1 MAIKI
6 TKQLAT
12 MEDLAIGIGTV
23 VQERNGVPLTL
34 NKISF
39 SSTTPNIASMQT
51 TQATVGTT
59 IQTLG
64 YYSAGDGGSNTYE
77 IVAGGTGTADGGS
90 FIQLNNGL
98 QAKGLFNEGVFADQF
113 GLRGDGVTNDGP
125 KATNAAAFGATVTF
139 NSSKSYLL
147 QNFQLPGKDSIIDFN
162 NAEIIVNGADCVI
175 FYALTDI
182 AQFNIVHKIINGR
195 FLIET
200 NHTAIKAHNV
210 WQPGVRLPPIISN
223 NEFYV
228 AWSVTAVDS
237 IISLQGLNSVNIKDN
252 SFLGGPERLTNNIY
266 GVVVVLGD
274 DFNTSVMNCVIEQNT
289 FTRIGFPIYFHDRTL
304 LTGGRVEGTSIQN
317 NTFVLCRECVRLNI
331 GLSDRIQNNLFS
343 QIFVGIDI
351 TTSNS
356 VISGNQF
363 ESTYNYGL
371 IVRGT
376 SQSFFERNTV
386 VGNNFKHNTA
396 ETTVAN
402 PCCILIT
409 AATAEKVRFSDFSNN
424 VFYSVNNNTI
434 DAVIFEIGS
443 NNIVGLNFSGCQFL
457 NFDNAFSSDTSTE
470 GLIRR
475 FTGSTFLFGTNR
487 LFDDPDVFSNE
498 TNPTYGSW
506 DHGVFGGVLDAR
518 GVDVIS
524 CLGTSDITGLHFPEV
539 KGKRVLIINK
549 SSGGR
554 TLVHS
559 STFVL
564 VGAVDRTL
572 GPDRSIEMVKHF
584 TQWLEVGS

>member
-1 MAIKI
+1 MSTLKTDNIES
-6 TKQLAT
+6 LAT
-12 MEDLAIGIGTV
+12 GRVIEVDSILDRVTSVAAMVAIDAPIG
-23 VQERNGVPLTL
+23 
-34 NKISF
+34 
-39 SSTTPNIASMQT
+39 A
-51 TQATVGTT
+51 A

-64 YYSAGDGGSNTYE
+64 YYSAGDGGGNTYQV
-77 IVAGGTGTADGGS
+77 VAGGTGTADGGS
-90 FIQLNNGL
+90 FIDLDNGL
-98 QAKGLFNEGVFADQF
+98 QARGLFNGGVFADQF
-113 GLRGDGVTNDGP
+113 GLVGDGSTNDGP
-125 KATNAAAFGATVTF
+125 RATLAAAFSTSVTF

-147 QNFQLPGKDSIIDFN
+147 QSFQLPGRDSIIDFN
-162 NAEIIVNGADCVI
+162 GAEIIVNGADCVI
-175 FYALTDI
+175 FYALADI
-182 AQFNIVHKIINGR
+182 AQFNIVYKIINGR

-200 NHTAIKAHNV
+200 NHKAIKAHNV
-210 WQPGVRLPPIISN
+210 WQAGVRLPPIISN

-228 AWSVTAVDS
+228 AWSVTVVDS

-252 SFLGGPERLTNNIY
+252 SFLAGPNRLTNDIY

-274 DFNTSVMNCVIEQNT
+274 DLNTSVMNCVIEQNT
-289 FTRIGFPIYFHDRTL
+289 FTRIGFPIYFSDRTL
-304 LTGGRVEGTSIQN
+304 MVGGRVEGTSVQS
-317 NTFVLCRECVRLNI
+317 NTFVLCRECVRINI
-331 GLSDRIQNNLFS
+331 GLSDRIQNNLFT
-343 QIFVGIDI
+343 QIFVGVDI

-363 ESTYNYGL
+363 ESVYNYGL
-371 IVRGT
+371 IARGT
-376 SQSFFERNTV
+376 SRSFFERNTV
-386 VGNNFKHNTA
+386 VGNNFKHNTV

-443 NNIVGLNFSGCQFL
+443 NAIVGLNFSGCQFL

-470 GLIRR
+470 EQIRR
-475 FTGSTFLFGTNR
+475 FIGSTFLFGTNR

-498 TNPTYGSW
+498 TRPTYGSW
-506 DHGVFGGVLDAR
+506 GHGTFGGDLDAR
-518 GVDVIS
+518 GIDVIS

-539 KGKRVLIINK
+539 EGKRVLIINK
-549 SSGGR
+549 SGGGR

-564 VGAVDRTL
+564 VGFVDRTL
-572 GPDRSIEMVKHF
+572 GPNRSIEMVKHF